1 MDFLDSIDLKSEDK
15 KSSRVRSW
23 YLYEQF
29 KSLERNQLEAAQ
41 KLKDRSYQDRIL
53 RQELS
58 ERRARRRL
66 YDQYGVSHSES
77 HIIQKSTSEVNKT
90 ALSASTDDFFESFCE
105 LQEDERSSEG
115 DERNTDTE
123 DEYSQ
128 DDSQAGKRY
137 LDEFKSLDEIK
148 DDQSI
153 PDSVNSVVR
162 KHSDNFEDLTVPEL
176 ELVKKSIAEEI
187 TQQFETVKENI
198 QCLEKYSK
206 LCSEDKIS
214 EVESSESVAECDL
227 KKSVLHQRE
236 SDINLYNMWSKL
248 VSFAYQVIQL
258 NHGNCYYDYSSQF
271 LTAVLACDVI
281 RRGVSRMCHI
291 LQPYV
296 SPIKFATDDS
306 DSSTASYKKIK
317 RQKTLNS
324 KKSSKPVLNQKHAQC
339 ACSYKT
345 RSRNKYLSDDYW
357 RNLSRHSFGFRKR
370 VENRASEPWR
380 NVAKFSS
387 CESELSE
394 KSKGSIWP
402 SFSRNSLGDEC
413 FCHDKVANPMLK
425 IGQYIDR
432 LLDEIDDCKR
442 M

>member
-1 MDFLDSIDLKSEDK
+1 M
-15 KSSRVRSW
+15 
-23 YLYEQF
+23 
-29 KSLERNQLEAAQ
+29 EAAQ

-162 KHSDNFEDLTVPEL
+162 KHSDNFEEDLRVPEL

-258 NHGNCYYDYSSQF
+258 NHGKDSFPTDINSISDTF
-271 LTAVLACDVI
+271 LLIT
-281 RRGVSRMCHI
+281 
-291 LQPYV
+291 
-296 SPIKFATDDS
+296 
-306 DSSTASYKKIK
+306 
-317 RQKTLNS
+317 S
-324 KKSSKPVLNQKHAQC
+324 KLW
-339 ACSYKT
+339 T
-345 RSRNKYLSDDYW
+345 
-357 RNLSRHSFGFRKR
+357 
-370 VENRASEPWR
+370 
-380 NVAKFSS
+380 
-387 CESELSE
+387 
-394 KSKGSIWP
+394 
-402 SFSRNSLGDEC
+402 
-413 FCHDKVANPMLK
+413 
-425 IGQYIDR
+425 
-432 LLDEIDDCKR
+432 
-442 M
+442 